1 LAIQWYLNELDAIQE
16 DTREGQELMKRS
28 LFILFLTFLITPFVF
43 YGAFR
48 AVTGSK
54 NDVADWLPASYE
66 ETKTLGWFREHFVAD
81 QFIIISWEGCE
92 LGDKDQVAVKDDP
105 RINKLADA
113 LRKQTLKPADGSP
126 EFNCFKQITTA
137 RGVLNELTAP
147 PTELKYAEA
156 VKRLQG
162 SLIGPDGK
170 QTCLIAT
177 LSDKANKQLRFIVGR
192 PIERK
197 LTLKKKIITPLFLAL
212 AEAGITKEE
221 VRLGGPPI
229 DNVAIDEEGEKTLLQ
244 LALLSG
250 GFGLGLTWWSLR
262 SIRMTFVVFGCGV
275 LCAVMSLATVWLA
288 GSSMDAILMS
298 MPALIYVL
306 AVSGAIHVLNYY
318 REAIMDHGFEGAV
331 QRARVHAFKP
341 AFLCSITTGIGLASL
356 GLSDIIPIG
365 KFGIFSAISMFSM
378 LIVLFVVLPAILE
391 LWPWYPKE
399 LFADKAKLAEAKKQ
413 KKVAPT
419 NQKVTW
425 RNWALATQRHHLVVM
440 FGCFAVIGVLCLGLP
455 RVTTTID
462 LLKLF
467 SNDARILQDYRWF
480 EESLG
485 RLVPMELVVRFPTSA
500 RQEELPPGSQ
510 PGQKLKTLSFLE
522 RLETVGRLQAAI
534 QKRLGSEGEDLVGA
548 TMSAVT
554 FAPDLGS
561 GANGFLNNTIRYVV
575 SEEMAE
581 HRAQLERSGY
591 LAMDKKTNEE
601 LWRISVRVAAF
612 HDFDHGELVG
622 HLKAAID
629 PVLAT
634 QQASLV
640 AVKSLVAQS
649 GELPAGSRVLIW
661 SNEAQRQQAADLAGT
676 LQKKRIKVERLE
688 KPFEMVTAKQ
698 AEILKKYDGVIVSD
712 DVDTTAQIQ
721 LTRAGVNVLGH
732 LRSTYN
738 MAADRNSVGD
748 VVFTGVVPIV
758 YKAQQALLDS
768 LVQSTWWSFAT
779 ITPLIMFICRGVFAG
794 AVAMLPNVLPI
805 LVVFGGMGWLGIPV
819 DIGSMMAASI
829 ALGVA
834 VDDTIHYLTWFR
846 EDLEV
851 LRDRDQAV
859 ISAYTRCAT
868 PTLQAALV
876 NGLGLSVFAVS
887 SFTPTARFGWLMLTI
902 LVAGVVAE
910 LVMLPSLLFSP
921 LGRAFVEPDKRKRWI
936 PRLHWGSRAKTAAP
950 PLAGQTVES

>member
-1 LAIQWYLNELDAIQE
+1 
-16 DTREGQELMKRS
+16 MKRS
-28 LFILFLTFLITPFVF
+28 LFILLLTFLITPFVF

-54 NDVADWLPASYE
+54 NNVADWLPASYE
-66 ETKTLGWFREHFVAD
+66 ETKQLGWFREHFVAD

-92 LGDKDQVAVKDDP
+92 LGDKNQETEQDDP
-105 RINKLADA
+105 RIAKLAEA
-113 LRKQTLKPADGSP
+113 LKESTLELADGTTID
-126 EFNCFKQITTA
+126 CFKDVTTA
-137 RGVLNELTAP
+137 REVLNELTSP
-147 PTELKYAEA
+147 PTDLKYAEA

-162 SLIGPDGK
+162 SLIGPDGE
-170 QTCLIAT
+170 QTCLIAILT
-177 LSDKANKQLRFIVGR
+177 DEANNHLRKILGR
-192 PIERK
+192 PIERI
-197 LTLKKKIITPLFLAL
+197 LTLRKKITTPLFLAL

-229 DNVAIDEEGEKTLLQ
+229 DNVSIDEEGERTLLR

-250 GFGLGLTWWSLR
+250 AFGLGLTWWSLH
-262 SIRMTFVVFGCGV
+262 SIRMTFVVFGCGL

-288 GSSMDAILMS
+288 GSTMDAILMS

-306 AVSGAIHVLNYY
+306 SVSGAIHVLNYY
-318 REAIMDHGFEGAV
+318 RETIVDHGFEGAV
-331 QRARVHAFKP
+331 KRARNHAFKP
-341 AFLCSITTGIGLASL
+341 AILCSVTTGIGLASL

-378 LIVLFVVLPAILE
+378 LIVLFVVLPAIMQ
-391 LWPWYPKE
+391 LWPWYP
-399 LFADKAKLAEAKKQ
+399 AEIFSKKTKIAEEKKQ
-413 KKVAPT
+413 KKLAPA
-419 NQKVTW
+419 NRKVTW
-425 RNWALATQRHHLVVM
+425 RAWALATQRHHLKVM
-440 FGCFAVIGVLCLGLP
+440 FGCFAVIVVLCLGLP

-480 EESLG
+480 EENLG
-485 RLVPMELVVRFPTSA
+485 RLVPMELVVRFPPSA
-500 RQEELPPGSQ
+500 RQEELPPDSP
-510 PGQKLKTLSFLE
+510 PGQKLRTLSFLE

-534 QKRLGSEGEDLVGA
+534 QKRLGAEGEDLVGA

-554 FAPDLGS
+554 FAPELGE
-561 GANGFLNNTIRYVV
+561 GANDFVNNTIRYVV

-591 LAMDKKTNEE
+591 LAMDKKTDDE

-612 HDFDHGELVG
+612 HDFDHGELVD
-622 HLKAAID
+622 HLEAAIN

-634 QQASLV
+634 QQTSLV
-640 AVKSLVAQS
+640 AVKSLVAQT
-649 GELPAGSRVLIW
+649 GESPAGSRVLIW
-661 SNEAQRQQAADLAGT
+661 SNEEQRQQAAELASM

-712 DVDTTAQIQ
+712 DVDTSSQIQ
-721 LTRAGVNVLGH
+721 LIRSGVTVLGH
-732 LRSTYN
+732 LRPTYEVG
-738 MAADRNSVGD
+738 ADRTSVGD

-768 LVQSTWWSFAT
+768 LVESTLWSFAT
-779 ITPLIMFICRGVFAG
+779 ITPLIMWVCRGVFAG

-805 LVVFGGMGWLGIPV
+805 LVVFGGMGWLGISV

-846 EDLEV
+846 EDLEL
-851 LRDRDQAV
+851 LRDRNEAV

-868 PTLQAALV
+868 PTLQAALI

-902 LVAGVVAE
+902 LIAGVVAE
-910 LVMLPSLLFSP
+910 LVMLPSILFSP

-936 PRLHWGSRAKTAAP
+936 PRLHWRSRAKATTP
-950 PLAGQTVES
+950 PLGGQTVES